1 MIEPIFAFTM
11 PGFGELLIILLVV
24 LLIFGGSKIPEIARS
39 LGKGIQEFKKATR
52 DDSKNQNGSP
62 KN

>member
-1 MIEPIFAFTM
+1 M
-11 PGFGELLIILLVV
+11 PGIGELLIILLVV

-39 LGKGIQEFKKATR
+39 LGKGIQEFKKASR
-52 DDSKNQNGSP
+52 DDSEHRNGSP